1 MDKRSI
7 KDSHL
12 DRIVQFFQYKHPQ
25 TKLIILKGSENK
37 DIDEYLIYQNAE
49 ASTTMDIDGNMS
61 VIISSIAGKAAI
73 YEELGHVLQFIN
85 DGNIT
90 TDCRIRFEREIEVA
104 QCLVNSRKN
113 NLTQEE
119 YEQTLLNLEYYEKSL
134 EALSK

>member
-1 MDKRSI
+1 
-7 KDSHL
+7 
-12 DRIVQFFQYKHPQ
+12 
-25 TKLIILKGSENK
+25 
-37 DIDEYLIYQNAE
+37 
-49 ASTTMDIDGNMS
+49 MS

-90 TDCRIRFEREIEVA
+90 TDSRIRFEREIEVA

-119 YEQTLLNLEYYEKSL
+119 YEQTLRNLEYYEKSL